1 MTLVALYSK
10 PCLLLNIQGH
20 QASYCSALLMKNDRL
35 LPICFLPLQ
44 HPSLRHCLTH
54 LREENTQLVTQNHR
68 LISELEDT
76 SHQLL
81 AANDKVG
88 GWGLGHVMFHEHLP

>member
-1 MTLVALYSK
+1 MTAFDYQTEL
-10 PCLLLNIQGH
+10 
-20 QASYCSALLMKNDRL
+20 
-35 LPICFLPLQ
+35 FLPSLQ
-44 HPSLRHCLTH
+44 HSSLRHCLTH

-88 GWGLGHVMFHEHLP
+88 GRGMGHVMFYETLAVG